1 MKSFSSCKEKVFFR
15 IMLLSAAVLLSMNE
29 EVNLENMWLSLYR
42 YDAKAVNLLII
53 NPLYERLSQHR
64 IVCLENDT
72 KSV

>member
-1 MKSFSSCKEKVFFR
+1 
-15 IMLLSAAVLLSMNE
+15 MLLSAAVLLSMNE